1 MDCRREVTLGG
12 KNLATILPSLDTS
25 SSSLGLSPPKV
36 MDNRGSTV
44 SSDHD
49 LCYALNQRKSSPKRP
64 VNVTATRVSYEISTD
79 IAAAGK
85 SFTEGEFVKK
95 CMLRAVSRICPRE
108 IEKFRSVSLS
118 RTTVQRRVEDIAA
131 NLTNQLQQKVNEFHS
146 YSLAVDESTDCTDIA
161 QLLVFIRGIDD
172 NFNVSENLAG
182 MQSMKGRTTGKHIC
196 GEIVDCITTKLS
208 ADFKKLVGMCTDGAP
223 AMCGKTKGAMSLL
236 QEVIGRK
243 IIAHHCIIHQQVL
256 CSKVLKFDHVMSV
269 AVSIVNYIRTRKVKH
284 RLFKSFL
291 EETGAEYGDVVYHT
305 DVRWLSRGKV
315 LKRFI
320 ALKDEIK
327 KFLETEPKKFSE
339 LDDLSWNEDLFFLC
353 DITSHLNDLNMKLQG
368 KGQLI
373 FDLFA
378 AVNGFKAK
386 LGLFKNQLLD
396 RILVHF
402 PTCSQH
408 ILQERHSAVG
418 IKYAQQIKFLIEEF
432 NSRLSLSSEEKLQL
446 KIIENPF
453 SIDPEEAPPHLQMEV
468 IDLQTSSLYK
478 TKYGES
484 RCECGATEQTA
495 DHVINA
501 CPIHRPPRGVLGLKR
516 LDEDTIKW
524 LMTSCPE
531 I

>member
-1 MDCRREVTLGG
+1 MRAE
-12 KNLATILPSLDTS
+12 SLTEN
-25 SSSLGLSPPKV
+25 G
-36 MDNRGSTV
+36 
-44 SSDHD
+44 
-49 LCYALNQRKSSPKRP
+49 QRP

-146 YSLAVDESTDCTDIA
+146 YSLAVDESTDCTDTA

-208 ADFKKLVGMCTDGAP
+208 VDFKKLVGMCTDGAP

-236 QEVIGRK
+236 QEVIGRN

-368 KGQLI
+368 KG
-373 FDLFA
+373 
-378 AVNGFKAK
+378 
-386 LGLFKNQLLD
+386 
-396 RILVHF
+396 R
-402 PTCSQH
+402 
-408 ILQERHSAVG
+408 
-418 IKYAQQIKFLIEEF
+418 
-432 NSRLSLSSEEKLQL
+432 
-446 KIIENPF
+446 
-453 SIDPEEAPPHLQMEV
+453 
-468 IDLQTSSLYK
+468 
-478 TKYGES
+478 
-484 RCECGATEQTA
+484 
-495 DHVINA
+495 
-501 CPIHRPPRGVLGLKR
+501 
-516 LDEDTIKW
+516 
-524 LMTSCPE
+524 
-531 I
+531 